1 MKPTDSEITNANA
14 TNEHSS
20 VEERGAADG
29 ARRLASSI
37 RERASTIPAILAD
50 GLEAGAEALRQQR
63 PRSST
68 TTPGTSVA
76 VSQDSPIT
84 ELTDTLATGMKSS
97 ADWIRDADLEKL
109 KGGVQK
115 QVKEHPGRSLLVAL
129 GAGFLLGKILRR

>member
-1 MKPTDSEITNANA
+1 MKPSDSEITNATSERA
-14 TNEHSS
+14 S
-20 VEERGAADG
+20 VDERRAADA

-63 PRSST
+63 ARSSA

-76 VSQDSPIT
+76 VSQDSAIT
-84 ELTDTLATGMKSS
+84 EITDTLASGMKSS

-109 KGGVQK
+109 KGGVEK